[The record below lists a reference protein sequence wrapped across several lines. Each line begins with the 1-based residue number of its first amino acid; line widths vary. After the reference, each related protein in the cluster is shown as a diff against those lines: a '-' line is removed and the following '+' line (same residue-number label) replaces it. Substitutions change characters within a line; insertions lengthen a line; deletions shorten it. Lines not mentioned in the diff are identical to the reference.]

1 MKYLLTITLTVL
13 SINAFSLKDANYVV
27 CEDSILSN
35 LVICVNK
42 QIDKGYR
49 PLSGLH
55 AVTSAKNNFKVYW
68 YQALLKE

>member
-1 MKYLLTITLTVL
+1 MKYLLIITLTAL
-13 SINAFSLKDANYVV
+13 SINAFSLLDANYVV

-42 QIDKGYR
+42 QIDKGYK

-55 AVTSAKNNFKVYW
+55 MTYDGETNKSYW
-68 YQALLKE
+68 FQALLRE

>member
-27 CEDSILSN
+27 CEDSVLSN

-42 QIDKGYR
+42 QIDKGYK

-55 AVTSAKNNFKVYW
+55 MTYDKPTNKSYW
-68 YQALLKE
+68 FQALLKE

>member
-1 MKYLLTITLTVL
+1 MKYLMTILLIAL
-13 SINAFSLKDANYVV
+13 SINTFAKDDNYVV
-27 CEDSILSN
+27 CEDSVLSN